1 MFFGAFHLDIC
12 YCCMCVFISASSD
25 KWGAIWCWSTRPALR
40 SSMFFVSVSC
50 VFVSICLKKSYTQ
63 SDHCLLSSHD
73 MVDYLVYS
81 AKTYSAVLFT
91 GVTSREVA
99 DERLCSSKSSI
110 DIRDARQ
117 RINCNINIKTC
128 SQIVYGQESRQLSW
142 NMLQK

>member
-1 MFFGAFHLDIC
+1 MLVH
-12 YCCMCVFISASSD
+12 SASS
-25 KWGAIWCWSTRPALR
+25 PQ
-40 SSMFFVSVSC
+40 FH
-50 VFVSICLKKSYTQ
+50 VFCICILCICINLFKKKSYTQ

-81 AKTYSAVLFT
+81 AKMYSAVLFT

-110 DIRDARQ
+110 DIRDVRQ

-128 SQIVYGQESRQLSW
+128 AQFVYEQESRQLSL